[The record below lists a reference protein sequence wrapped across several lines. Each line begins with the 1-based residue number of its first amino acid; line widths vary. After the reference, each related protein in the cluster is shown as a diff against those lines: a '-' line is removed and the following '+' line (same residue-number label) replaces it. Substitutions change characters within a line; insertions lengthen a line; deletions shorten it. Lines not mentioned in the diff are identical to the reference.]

1 MERGI
6 YFDGWYKNNHC
17 YHPSLPFRSMQMI
30 EDLEK
35 YKGTILVWSALG
47 GGSISLP
54 FLEHEAFGEV
64 DPRLRF
70 YGFMN
75 DSEFIEEC
83 NKRGIKVFGIV
94 FEVQGWE
101 FPAEFNEDGT
111 AFKGLN
117 VLRDETNHDWY
128 GLREFTSGKHDK
140 VFGKSL
146 KDYFP
151 EGLFNSDGVEVKDL
165 WSECAAIDYKGE
177 PVHSNW
183 VEVVGHKHIAYQMC
197 RNNPVWRQYLKKIM
211 EIQIDAGVPGI
222 QLDECELPITSIQAG
237 GCFCN
242 DCRKQFREYLK
253 DLKVKGELDPQYHDI
268 ELDTFDYKVFINE
281 RGLTF
286 PKDSTGVQMPLFKEY
301 WHFQVRAVKKYF
313 TELVDHAKE
322 YGKKKGKDIL
332 VSGNF
337 FNLMPVYYPIETKV
351 DVIITEM
358 RQTVFKQPYW
368 YRYSAGFAG
377 DKTIVVAENPYGGIV
392 PELVEML
399 ETGNGFDLYRIFLLE
414 ASVYGCNMAVPYGGW
429 MGNTIKDSFTPPRAV
444 TEEVQTFLA
453 DNENLYSK
461 KSGSNVAVLYSFPS
475 YYWRE
480 TALGYSSNLVDN
492 NESGLLSYKIDDIN
506 NPNSPRLPFWEVI
519 KTLSDKQVNYDI
531 KLTADGDLRADE
543 FSIEDIRD
551 YDLIVL
557 PDCDILTENQTKVFE
572 EFVNSGSKLLIFGR
586 AADNVSGWLEKMIQ
600 KRNVIYVEN
609 PSIKPEALENFE
621 KGFNEAY
628 EDVWQLKASNKEIGI
643 QMHKTN
649 EGRALHVINY
659 NYSKEQDKINSLE
672 ELKIDVRFKESYND
686 IQAYTLD
693 GSKIEFN
700 YEVKDHYAVVT
711 LYNVP
716 IYAVLE
722 LK

>member
-35 YKGTILVWSALG
+35 YKGTMLVWSALG

-54 FLEHEAFGEV
+54 YLENEAFGKV

-83 NKRGIKVFGIV
+83 NKRGIKVFAIV

-101 FPAEFNEDGT
+101 FPAVFNEDGT
-111 AFKGLN
+111 EFKGLN

-128 GLREFTSGKHDK
+128 GLREFTSGKHDR

-151 EGLFNSDGVEVKDL
+151 EGLYNSDGEEVKDL
-165 WSECAAIDYKGE
+165 WEECAARDYNGE

-183 VEVVGHKHIAYQMC
+183 VEVVNHKHIAYQMC
-197 RNNPVWRQYLKKIM
+197 RNNPVWRHYLKKIM

-222 QLDECELPITSIQAG
+222 QLDECELPITALQAG

-242 DCRKQFREYLK
+242 DCRKQFTEYLK
-253 DLKVKGELDPQYHDI
+253 DIKAQGKLDAQYDDI
-268 ELDTFDYKVFINE
+268 DLDTFDYKLYLNE
-281 RGLTF
+281 RDLKF
-286 PKDSTGVQMPLFKEY
+286 PNDPKGVPLFKEY
-301 WHFQVRAVKKYF
+301 WHFQVHAVKRYF

-322 YGKKKGKDIL
+322 YGLTKGKDIL

-337 FNLMPVYYPIETKV
+337 FNLMPVYYPIENKV

-377 DKTIVVAENPYGGIV
+377 DKTIIVAENPYGGIV

-399 ETGNGFDLYRIFLLE
+399 ETGHGYDLYRIFLLE
-414 ASVYGCNMAVPYGGW
+414 ASVYGTNMAVPYGGW
-429 MGNTIKDSFTPPRAV
+429 MGNTIKDSFTPPRGV

-453 DNENLYSK
+453 DNERLYSK
-461 KSGSNVAVLYSFPS
+461 KSGSNLAVLYSFPS

-480 TALGYSSNLVDN
+480 TASGYSGNLVDN
-492 NESGLLSYKIDDIN
+492 NESGLLSYKVDDIN
-506 NPNSPRLPFWEVI
+506 DPNTPRLPFWEVI
-519 KTLSDKQVNYDI
+519 KYLSDKQVNYDV
-531 KLTADGDLRADE
+531 KLAADGDLREDE
-543 FSIEDIRD
+543 FSIDDIKD
-551 YDLIVL
+551 YDLLVL
-557 PDCDILTENQTKVFE
+557 PDCDVLTENQIKVFE
-572 EFVNSGSKLLIFGR
+572 EFINRGSKLLIFGR
-586 AADNVSGWLEKMIQ
+586 AAENVPRWLENMKQ
-600 KRNVIYVEN
+600 TDHVLYCEN
-609 PSIKPEALENFE
+609 PSFKPEALENFE
-621 KGFNEAY
+621 RCFNKAY
-628 EDVWQLKASNKEIGI
+628 GDLWQVKASNPEIGI

-649 EGRALHVINY
+649 DGRALHVLTY
-659 NYSKEQDKINSLE
+659 NYSKEDDKINTIE
-672 ELKIDVRFKESYND
+672 ELKLDVRFKEEYND
-686 IQAYTLD
+686 IHVYTLD
-693 GSKIEFN
+693 GSKIEYT
-700 YEVKDHYAVVT
+700 YEVKDDQHAVVR

-716 IYAVLE
+716 IYSVVE
-722 LK
+722 FK